1 MDASFGPNQ
10 LGTNEARA
18 NNTTTPVLSQNFSSL
33 SEFVNVT
40 KKQNESIN
48 RILQSDIT
56 YKKYGVVSNQCIKHN
71 ETKSNE
77 CTIENSLITRET
89 TVLNVA
95 KPVSPLTPTP
105 YRINPDISV
114 KNKCLNI
121 DGNDCQFTQ
130 NNMDIYKDSNPRSI
144 RSVSS
149 PQLTIKPL
157 TRSKVYRKASLKS
170 MNLSNSTLD
179 NSTPNHCRSQ
189 DLASN
194 NRIINIS
201 NCSIT
206 FTDKEVPFSYLS
218 ATTQG
223 NESNDNRNKWNMGE
237 VHITCNPL
245 STPYPYSTPHRNIIS
260 ETVTEPLDEEPKS
273 RSCGSFL
280 PILSLIPQTVIS
292 FQYLSPKMKFS
303 WWRNKIS

>member
-10 LGTNEARA
+10 LGPNEAHTNA
-18 NNTTTPVLSQNFSSL
+18 PVLSQSFSSIPD
-33 SEFVNVT
+33 SINET
-40 KKQNESIN
+40 KKQNESTK
-48 RILQSDIT
+48 RTLKFDIA
-56 YKKYGVVSNQCIKHN
+56 YKKRDLVSTQYIKHNN

-77 CTIENSLITRET
+77 CTIQNSMITRET
-89 TVLNVA
+89 TMSNIA
-95 KPVSPLTPTP
+95 KPIRPLTSAP
-105 YRINPDISV
+105 YCINPDISV
-114 KNKCLNI
+114 KNKCLKI
-121 DGNDCQFTQ
+121 DGNDYQFTQ
-130 NNMDIYKDSNPRSI
+130 NNMDIYKDSNSRSI

-149 PQLTIKPL
+149 PQLTTKPL

-179 NSTPNHCRSQ
+179 NSASNHCRSIG
-189 DLASN
+189 LASD
-194 NRIINIS
+194 NRIINTS

-206 FTDKEVPFSYLS
+206 FTDKKVPFSYHS
-218 ATTQG
+218 ATTQR
-223 NESNDNRNKWNMGE
+223 NDSNDSRNKWNMGE

-245 STPYPYSTPHRNIIS
+245 STPYPYSTPHRNIIN
-260 ETVTEPLDEEPKS
+260 ETVTEPLEEEPKS

>member
-10 LGTNEARA
+10 LGANEAHA
-18 NNTTTPVLSQNFSSL
+18 NNTTPVLPQNFSSL
-33 SEFVNVT
+33 SEFVNET
-40 KKQNESIN
+40 KKRNESTK
-48 RILQSDIT
+48 RILKSDIA
-56 YKKYGVVSNQCIKHN
+56 YKKHGVVSNQYIKHNN

-77 CTIENSLITRET
+77 CTIQNSMITRET
-89 TVLNVA
+89 TVSNVV
-95 KPVSPLTPTP
+95 KPVSPLTSTP

-130 NNMDIYKDSNPRSI
+130 NNMDIYKDNNTRSI

-179 NSTPNHCRSQ
+179 NSTQNHCRSNN
-189 DLASN
+189 LASN

-223 NESNDNRNKWNMGE
+223 IESNDTQNKWNMGE

>member
-10 LGTNEARA
+10 LGANEAHA
-18 NNTTTPVLSQNFSSL
+18 NSTAPVLPQNFSSP
-33 SEFVNVT
+33 SEFVNET
-40 KKQNESIN
+40 KKRNESIKH
-48 RILQSDIT
+48 ILKSDIA
-56 YKKYGVVSNQCIKHN
+56 YKKHGVVSNQYIKHNN

-77 CTIENSLITRET
+77 CTIQNSMITRET
-89 TVLNVA
+89 TVSNIEE
-95 KPVSPLTPTP
+95 PVSPLTSTP
-105 YRINPDISV
+105 YCINSDISV

-121 DGNDCQFTQ
+121 DGNDYQFTQ
-130 NNMDIYKDSNPRSI
+130 NNMDIYKDNNPRSI

-170 MNLSNSTLD
+170 MNLLNSTLD
-179 NSTPNHCRSQ
+179 NSTPNHCKNN
-189 DLASN
+189 DLASD

-206 FTDKEVPFSYLS
+206 FTDKDVPFSYLS

-223 NESNDNRNKWNMGE
+223 IESNDTRDKWNTGE